1 MHRITVIYMR
11 GDKMFYTYDEV
22 IKKYKN
28 DYQLKKAIL
37 RNEILKV
44 KSGLYSDKELSMDTP
59 EVFIKR
65 QDAVLTLHSAFH
77 YHGVTDYVPDF
88 TYIATPRNAYPIKD
102 NDIKQIFMSGKYHSI
117 GIEEYNQDGNIIRVY
132 NLERTLIELIRYESK
147 IPFEEYH
154 HVLRKFRDKK
164 DNLNFN
170 KLMTYAKQFKSY
182 KKIVNIIQ
190 NSIM

>member
-1 MHRITVIYMR
+1 MHRFTVIYIR

-22 IKKYKN
+22 IKQYKN
-28 DYQLKKAIL
+28 DYQLKKAIQ
-37 RNEILKV
+37 RHEILKV
-44 KSGLYSDKELSMDTP
+44 KPGLYSNMELSMDIP

-65 QDAVLTLHSAFH
+65 EDAVLTLQSAFK
-77 YHGVTDYVPDF
+77 YHNVTDYVPNY

-102 NDIKQIFMSGKYHSI
+102 NDIKQIFMSDKYHSI
-117 GIEEYNQDGNIIRVY
+117 GIEEFNQDGNIIRVY

-147 IPFEEYH
+147 MSFEEYY

-182 KKIVNIIQ
+182 KKIVNVIQ